1 MRKRPDEVLRQ
12 SPKSK
17 VKVLKTTQVHKTLT
31 FMQSK
36 SFLQNVSV
44 SSIAGYFSIQRER
57 KWIIAKYLTHHEIL
71 ELALFFPSPRVT
83 FTKHQVFTE
92 LYFLSNIYLQHC
104 WWRHPNVARIH
115 NMKMNVTPDF
125 QRYFQNHD
133 EQQREVKQ
141 DCQQLWRHSRIA
153 MAVCFSTPP
162 HCLYGRPSVND
173 KNRM

>member
-71 ELALFFPSPRVT
+71 ELTLFFLPRGWHLPNTKSLQNCISSVT
-83 FTKHQVFTE
+83 FTCNTAGDVIQTWPVFT
-92 LYFLSNIYLQHC
+92 I
-104 WWRHPNVARIH
+104 WKWMWRQTFNATFKT
-115 NMKMNVTPDF
+115 MMNSSG
-125 QRYFQNHD
+125 
-133 EQQREVKQ
+133 K
-141 DCQQLWRHSRIA
+141 WSR
-153 MAVCFSTPP
+153 P
-162 HCLYGRPSVND
+162 VNNFD
-173 KNRM
+173 GILP